1 MTNPLTAKI
10 ATLTTAQIGAVA
22 AAMFTDARAEATDV
36 LDACLAELQRR
47 LAEADFV
54 ALCDRIEGSK

>member
-10 ATLTTAQIGAVA
+10 ASLTTAQIAEIA
-22 AAMFTDARAEATDV
+22 TAMFTDARAEATDV

-47 LAEADFV
+47 LVEADFV
-54 ALCDRIEGSK
+54 ALCDRIEASR